1 MLPELNFNQKYDD
14 EVIEK
19 KFFEVNHYRKIKKK
33 LIFEVVKARISEM
46 TELIALKNINI
57 TSFMKKKY
65 PIFLSISDEL
75 SSKTFNKIY
84 ENCFSQNKNLK
95 VNFLNNLNREQIF
108 TEVNKI
114 VQYGWKKEAVPIIQE
129 KKSII
134 SRLFDIIFRS

>member
-57 TSFMKKKY
+57 TSFMKKK
-65 PIFLSISDEL
+65 ISNLSFY
-75 SSKTFNKIY
+75 K
-84 ENCFSQNKNLK
+84 
-95 VNFLNNLNREQIF
+95 R
-108 TEVNKI
+108 
-114 VQYGWKKEAVPIIQE
+114 
-129 KKSII
+129 
-134 SRLFDIIFRS
+134 